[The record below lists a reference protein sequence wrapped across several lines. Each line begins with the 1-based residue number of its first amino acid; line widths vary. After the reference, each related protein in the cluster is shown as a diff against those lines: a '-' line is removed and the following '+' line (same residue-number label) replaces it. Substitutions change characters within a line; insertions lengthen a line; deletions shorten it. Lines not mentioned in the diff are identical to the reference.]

1 MEAFSDTTVGRL
13 LIVEDDESVRLA
25 LAEGLGLDGY
35 AVATAGTIS
44 EARERIRQFAFD
56 LVLLDANLPDGSGYA
71 LLRELRAADGA
82 ERGWP
87 PPDLPVMMVTGRGGE
102 QDRIRGFEFGCDDY
116 LVKPYSFGELRGR
129 VAAVLRRRK
138 ATSTDQSKLGE
149 LEVDRAT
156 REVRL
161 SGDEV
166 KLTQK
171 EFTLLALLA
180 REPTRV
186 YTRSELLEAV
196 WGYRGDSSTRTLDA
210 HACRL
215 RSKLSGGER
224 MYVVNTWGVGYRLFG
239 ELRDSQTQA
248 EAA

>member
-1 MEAFSDTTVGRL
+1 MGTFSDTTIGRL

-35 AVATAGTIS
+35 AVATAGTIA
-44 EARERIRQFAFD
+44 EARERISQFAFD

-71 LLRELRAADGA
+71 LLREVRGA
-82 ERGWP
+82 EGADPGWP
-87 PPDLPVMMVTGRGGE
+87 PVDLPVMMVTGRSGE
-102 QDRIRGFEFGCDDY
+102 HDRIRGFEFGCDDY

-129 VAAVLRRRK
+129 VAAVLRRRR
-138 ATSTDQSKLGE
+138 AASSEQSMLGE
-149 LEVDRAT
+149 LEINRAT

-161 SGDEV
+161 GGDKV

-186 YTRSELLEAV
+186 FTRTELLEAV

-215 RSKLSGGER
+215 RSKLSGGQR
-224 MYVVNTWGVGYRLFG
+224 TYVVNTWGVGYRLFG
-239 ELRDSQTQA
+239 ELRDAQS